1 MMKAEGGKRQAESGR
16 LDTGRLRPGRSAAAF
31 PPTPCRLPLS
41 SFRLPLAALRSGFTL
56 VELMAVVALIG
67 LMMMVVM
74 PSLQSSRGSSL
85 ISAARQFSNDLN
97 LARQTAIARNWRIR
111 VVIATEKTI
120 KDSGVNIPDMIA
132 MQYSAYAIMYQ
143 QRTLTWWTGKIPNQ
157 PNLPYGRDRW
167 FYIQSWKTLPKGV
180 IFDPADSDLRS
191 ADGKNLLLPKTTI
204 FFGQEASEN
213 LWDGITLDKLP
224 FPTRSSDTDPSKGSE
239 MAIIEFKPNGMPTVP
254 GSVRLINGTVMVS
267 RSGDMNATIVVPG
280 RQTPTTASGN
290 NDPASFNS
298 VVLSWDGLVGK
309 IKWTQPGR

>member
-1 MMKAEGGKRQAESGR
+1 
-16 LDTGRLRPGRSAAAF
+16 
-31 PPTPCRLPLS
+31 
-41 SFRLPLAALRSGFTL
+41 
-56 VELMAVVALIG
+56 MAVVALIG
-67 LMMMVVM
+67 LMMLVVM

-97 LARQTAIARNWRIR
+97 LARQTAIARNWRTR

-120 KDSGVNIPDMIA
+120 KDSGANIPDLIA

-167 FYIQSWKTLPKGV
+167 FYIQNWKALPKGV

-191 ADGKNLLLPKTTI
+191 ADGKNLLLPKTTL

-213 LWDGITLDKLP
+213 QWDGVTLDKLP
-224 FPTRSSDTDPSKGSE
+224 FPDRRSDSDPSKGSE
-239 MAIIEFKPNGMPTVP
+239 MAFIEFKPNGMPTMP
-254 GSVRLINGTVMVS
+254 GSVRLINGTVMVN

-280 RQTPTTASGN
+280 RQSPTSASSN
-290 NDPASFNS
+290 NDPGSFNS
-298 VVLSWDGLVGK
+298 VVLSWDGLIGK
-309 IKWTQPGR
+309 VKWSQPGR